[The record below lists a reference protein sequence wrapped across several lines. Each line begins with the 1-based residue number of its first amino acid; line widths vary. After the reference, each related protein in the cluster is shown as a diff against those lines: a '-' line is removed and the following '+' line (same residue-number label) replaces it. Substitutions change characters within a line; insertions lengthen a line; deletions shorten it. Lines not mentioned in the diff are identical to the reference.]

1 MAREKPVSVVLD
13 EVFRR
18 GGMKRSLKRAQVVVL
33 WTRVAGR
40 ELSRF
45 TRARAFRD
53 GVLFVDTSDS
63 ETAMHLSMQRL
74 RFIEGFTELGH
85 PQVREI
91 RFQPGRGTLEPA
103 EDEPLP
109 GVKADPGELARLHA
123 ALARLPSDLAQ
134 PALQA
139 AGGIAL
145 ARARQRQLG
154 WLPCRVCGSLCEGG
168 DLCLS
173 CARYR
178 ASPAVQRAVR
188 ILMVEPADP
197 VGFLTDGQRAV
208 AAWIAARALE
218 TEMTAHLPA
227 VLADDSERDRLE
239 LLAVR
244 FLVLDTGR
252 PEAELTDMDWLRL
265 PTAVGRILG
274 RT

>member
-1 MAREKPVSVVLD
+1 MAREKPVSVVLE

-74 RFIEGFTELGH
+74 RFIDGFRELGH
-85 PQVREI
+85 KQVREI

-103 EDEPLP
+103 EDDPLP
-109 GVKADPGELARLHA
+109 SVSADPHELARLHA
-123 ALARLPSDLAQ
+123 ALSELPSELTR

-154 WLPCRVCGSLCEGG
+154 WLPCRVCGSLCDGG

-173 CARYR
+173 CSRYR

-188 ILMVEPADP
+188 ILMVDPADP
-197 VGFLTDGQRAV
+197 VGYLADGQRAV
-208 AAWIAARALE
+208 AAWLAARALE
-218 TEMTAHLPA
+218 AEMTAHLPA
-227 VLADDSERDRLE
+227 VLADDAERGRLE

-244 FLVLDTGR
+244 FLHLETGR
-252 PEAELTDMDWLRL
+252 SKAELTDMDWHRL
-265 PTAVGRILG
+265 PAAVARILG